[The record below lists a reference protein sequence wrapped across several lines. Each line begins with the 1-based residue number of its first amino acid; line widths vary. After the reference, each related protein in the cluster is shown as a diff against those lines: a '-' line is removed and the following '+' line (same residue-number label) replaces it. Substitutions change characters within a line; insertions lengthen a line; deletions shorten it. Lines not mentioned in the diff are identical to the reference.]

1 MGRYLATGKLDAD
14 EIDYKLEIG
23 RKLEAARTA
32 LLADDDGWFDLL
44 KPALSGKGHP
54 MDWRD
59 ADHLKKWLIAGPI
72 TRLEGEI
79 HALAADVRD
88 LRRTALDRRHGV

>member
-1 MGRYLATGKLDAD
+1 MGTEEQWDDYLESVRRYLATGRLDAD

-23 RKLEAARTA
+23 RKLEAARSA
-32 LLADDDGWFDLL
+32 LLADDDGWLDLL

-59 ADHLKKWLIAGPI
+59 ADHLKKC
-72 TRLEGEI
+72 
-79 HALAADVRD
+79 
-88 LRRTALDRRHGV
+88 